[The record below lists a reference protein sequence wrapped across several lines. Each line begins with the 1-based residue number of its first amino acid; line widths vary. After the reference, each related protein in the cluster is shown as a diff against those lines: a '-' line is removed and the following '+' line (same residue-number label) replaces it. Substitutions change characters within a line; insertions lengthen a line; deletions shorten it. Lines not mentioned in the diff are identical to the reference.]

1 MSQFTQKK
9 LTAKALEKAIKASIK
24 KEVSARGINVT
35 TRQGNKEL
43 KFLTNKIARYS
54 FDNLEQAKGD
64 RVYHLYAIALFHNR
78 T

>member
-35 TRQGNKEL
+35 TRQGNKEFIFF
-43 KFLTNKIARYS
+43 FL
-54 FDNLEQAKGD
+54 FVVEVFL
-64 RVYHLYAIALFHNR
+64 VHLRFLH
-78 T
+78 